1 MYNEELALARRK
13 KNFKE
18 DIIMFDIVIKANQ
31 RDSMDR
37 IYLEGYLLGQGIPYR
52 VGRFGDLL
60 AQPNRDQLDQLI
72 SDGWQIRV
80 L

>member
-1 MYNEELALARRK
+1 MKY
-13 KNFKE
+13 
-18 DIIMFDIVIKANQ
+18 DIIIKANN

-52 VGRFGDLL
+52 IGKFGDLL
-60 AQPNRDQLDQLI
+60 AQPDRCQLDQLI
-72 SDGWQIRV
+72 SDGWAVVV

>member
-1 MYNEELALARRK
+1 MKY
-13 KNFKE
+13 
-18 DIIMFDIVIKANQ
+18 DVVIKVNQ

-52 VGRFGDLL
+52 LGRFGDLL

-72 SDGWQIRV
+72 CDGWQIRV